1 MTQNADTRE
10 ALLEA
15 IRQLLKYW
23 HKNDLPDLEPFT
35 KLRLYKRLVVQ
46 SDQVSSEPSTI
57 VRQLLGQSLTLLEAR
72 HRLAAELLQERYL
85 EGVSVRK
92 MVLRLSM
99 AESNYYNM
107 QNEALSQLA
116 DIILEQEQEACLEYQ
131 VAVKVRLETPP
142 DQSLFGV
149 SQERKQL
156 HAVIEQAGQP
166 WLIAIDGIGGIGKTA
181 LANALAHEFVET
193 DRFYDIAWVSA
204 RQQEFLPGVGIR
216 PALHASHPALD
227 VDTLTDTLLG
237 QLDGGLPLSA
247 PPQEKMLVLSRLL
260 KRYAYLVIIDNLET
274 VADYQTLLP
283 ALRKLANPSKF
294 LLTSRHSLHAYSDV
308 FCVSL
313 KELSRAD
320 VFAFLRHEAE
330 VRGLPA
336 LANAL
341 PAQLESIYEVVG
353 GNPLA
358 LKLVIGQICVLPLS
372 LVLEN
377 LKQARGKRTDEL
389 YSYIYWQAW
398 QALAP
403 ASRQVLLAMPLAQ
416 DGTLAQLIAL
426 SELEADGVNQALEQ
440 LMALSLLEVRG
451 DLEQHRYRIHRL
463 TETFLL
469 NEVAKWQSSP

>member
-1 MTQNADTRE
+1 MTQKANTRE

-15 IRQLLKYW
+15 VRQLLKYW
-23 HKNDLPDLEPFT
+23 HKSDLPDLEPLT
-35 KLRLYKRLVVQ
+35 KLRLYKRLVMQ
-46 SDQVSSEPSTI
+46 SGQVSPEPSAI
-57 VRQLLGQSLTLLEAR
+57 VRQLLNQSLMLLGTR
-72 HRLAAELLQERYL
+72 HKPTSDLLQQRYI
-85 EGVSVRK
+85 EGDTVKK
-92 MVLRLSM
+92 MALDLHVT
-99 AESNYYNM
+99 ESNYYHL
-107 QNEALSQLA
+107 QNDALSQLA

-131 VAVKVRLETPP
+131 MAAKVRLETPP

-156 HAVIEQAGQP
+156 YTVIEQTGQP

-181 LANALAHEFVET
+181 LADALAHEFVEA

-204 RQQEFLPGVGIR
+204 RQQEFLPGFGLR
-216 PALHASHPALD
+216 PATHASRPALD
-227 VDTLTDTLLG
+227 VGTFTDTLLE

-247 PPQEKMLVLSRLL
+247 LPEEKMLVLTRLL
-260 KRYAYLVIIDNLET
+260 KRFPCLVIVDNLET
-274 VADYQTLLP
+274 IADYQTLLP

-313 KELSRAD
+313 EELGQAD
-320 VFAFLRHEAE
+320 AFAFLRHEAE

-336 LANAL
+336 LASAL
-341 PAQLESIYEVVG
+341 PAQLESIYEIVG

-358 LKLVIGQICVLPLS
+358 LKLVVGQIRVLPLS

-377 LKQARGKRTDEL
+377 LKQAQGKRTDEL
-389 YSYIYWQAW
+389 YTYIYWQAW

-440 LMALSLLEVRG
+440 LMALSLVEVRG

-469 NEVAKWQSSP
+469 NEVVKWQSSL

>member
-1 MTQNADTRE
+1 MTQNARTRE
-10 ALLEA
+10 PLFEA

-23 HKNDLPDLEPFT
+23 HKNDLPDLEPLT
-35 KLRLYKRLVVQ
+35 QLRLYKRLVVQ
-46 SDQVSSEPSTI
+46 SDQTSPEPSII
-57 VRQLLGQSLTLLEAR
+57 VRQLLNDSLTLLGTR
-72 HRLAAELLQERYL
+72 HNLSAELLRQRYFQEAT
-85 EGVSVRK
+85 VKK
-92 MVLRLSM
+92 MALRLHM
-99 AESNYYNM
+99 AESKYYHF
-107 QNEALSQLA
+107 QNDALSQLA
-116 DIILEQEQEACLEYQ
+116 DIVLEQEQEARLEYQ

-142 DQSLFGV
+142 DQLLFGV
-149 SQERKQL
+149 GQEQKHL
-156 HAVIEQAGQP
+156 HTVIQQVEHP

-216 PALHASHPALD
+216 PATHASHPALD
-227 VDTLTDTLLG
+227 VDTLADALLA
-237 QLDGGLPLSA
+237 QLDGALPLSA
-247 PPQEKMLVLSRLL
+247 LPQEKMLVLTTLL
-260 KRYAYLVIIDNLET
+260 KRYPYLIIIDNLET

-294 LLTSRHSLHAYSDV
+294 LLTSRHSLHSYSDV

-313 KELSRAD
+313 KELSRRDA
-320 VFAFLRHEAE
+320 FAFLRHEAE

-336 LANAL
+336 LASAL
-341 PAQLESIYEVVG
+341 PAQLESVYEVVG

-377 LKQARGKRTDEL
+377 LRQARGKRTDEL
-389 YSYIYWQAW
+389 YTYIYWQAW

-440 LMALSLLEVRG
+440 LMALSLVEVRG

-469 NEVAKWQSSP
+469 NEVVKWQLSP